1 MNKWRAL
8 CSRLQTGPLNYSLTC
23 KRRRHE
29 NSFCTY
35 SIILVEGKINV
46 KHEIRK
52 KWANILCVDIHFDMD
67 YTLFYRNYYWRDIQ

>member
-1 MNKWRAL
+1 MFAIPYYLHVMYIMFMNKWRAL

-35 SIILVEGKINV
+35 SIILVEGKMNV

-52 KWANILCVDIHFDMD
+52 KWANI
-67 YTLFYRNYYWRDIQ
+67 